1 MSTTAIGRQAEA
13 AAAKYLASQ
22 GYKIKTQNWRTR
34 LCEIDIIATKSN
46 VVYFIEVKYRKSVT
60 YGDGLDAITNKKL
73 QQMTFAADLWVQ
85 TNKWPG
91 DYRLVVISASG
102 QPPKTDKII
111 EI

>member
-1 MSTTAIGRQAEA
+1 MSTTEIGRQAESVV
-13 AAAKYLASQ
+13 AKYLERQ
-22 GYKIKTQNWRTR
+22 GYDIKSQNWRTR
-34 LCEIDIIATKSN
+34 LCEIDIIAAKDN
-46 VVYFIEVKYRKSVT
+46 IVNFIEVKYRRRADW
-60 YGDGLDAITNKKL
+60 GDGLDAITNKKL